1 MPKAG
6 TGSQIIRVKQFEIG
20 ITIREANYQQKHQ
33 IQTLQEETFPVS
45 LA

>member
-20 ITIREANYQQKHQ
+20 IAVREANYQQKHQ
-33 IQTLQEETFPVS
+33 IKTLQKETFPV
-45 LA
+45 A